1 MTEDQK
7 RLLAVFEVRV
17 RDLMELC
24 NKQNHTIDELKTTLF
39 RKEAELKQ
47 AINTIEE
54 LNTKCDKLLTARVVS
69 VNEGE
74 MKSARIIEVSA
85 GSRQVHCTIK
95 RIEAMDDKFL
105 IHLEIAEKSYG
116 LWIDRKD
123 EQLARDAAKQ
133 IRNKINQYRQNF
145 AQSDVDVKDLLAMV
159 AFQLS
164 MSNLQLEDKNDTS
177 PITDKVQELTS
188 ELEKYLKDK

>member
-24 NKQNHTIDELKTTLF
+24 NKQNHKINELTTVLNH
-39 RKEAELKQ
+39 KETELKQ
-47 AINTIEE
+47 AIKTIEE

-74 MKSARIIEVSA
+74 MKSARMRLSKLVREV
-85 GSRQVHCTIK
+85 
-95 RIEAMDDKFL
+95 DKC

-116 LWIDRKD
+116 LWIDRGE

-133 IRNKINQYRQNF
+133 IRNKINQYRQYF
-145 AQSDVDVKDLLAMV
+145 AKSDVDVKDLLAMV

-177 PITDKVQELTS
+177 PITDKIQDLTG